1 LGKQE
6 FLKGICGIGEKT
18 MLSNLID
25 YIPLLITLITIIT
38 GFITWG
44 LNERS
49 KRKQEGYKRKEEHYT
64 ELIKSLKGFY
74 VNSNNKDLKEVFLE
88 QVNLCWMYCPD
99 DVVIKIYDFLEAV
112 NTNSNATDEQ
122 KDKALGEVMVAIR
135 NDLLKDTKLKNKLTY
150 HNFRIYSAN

>member
-1 LGKQE
+1 
-6 FLKGICGIGEKT
+6 

-25 YIPLLITLITIIT
+25 YIPLLITLITVTT

-112 NTNSNATDEQ
+112 NTNSNATDKQ

>member
-1 LGKQE
+1 
-6 FLKGICGIGEKT
+6 

-99 DVVIKIYDFLEAV
+99 DVVIKIYDFWKQLI
-112 NTNSNATDEQ
+112 Q
-122 KDKALGEVMVAIR
+122 IQM
-135 NDLLKDTKLKNKLTY
+135 LLTSKKIKHLAKLW
-150 HNFRIYSAN
+150 